1 MVKCS
6 HLCKFI
12 RVVEVGRVLSQDR
25 VEFAHCPFRMSQAY
39 DLFSLCRAPGSII
52 LLPASTYVGSS
63 PRSSCPR
70 AYHSLCPAILHVHM
84 SNYVQKLQLNSIE

>member
-12 RVVEVGRVLSQDR
+12 GVVQVGCVLSQDR

-52 LLPASTYVGSS
+52 LLPASTSGGSS
-63 PRSSCPR
+63 PRSSCPQSR
-70 AYHSLCPAILHVHM
+70 PQPLSSHAACSHVQLHAEAAVK
-84 SNYVQKLQLNSIE
+84 QE